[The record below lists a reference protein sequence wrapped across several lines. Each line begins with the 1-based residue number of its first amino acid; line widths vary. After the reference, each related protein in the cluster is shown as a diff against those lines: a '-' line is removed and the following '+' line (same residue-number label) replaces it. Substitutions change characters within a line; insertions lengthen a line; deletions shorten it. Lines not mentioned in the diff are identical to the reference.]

1 MAMGDLTVWAW
12 LWLALGAML
21 IGFAKT
27 AIGGVGAAAV
37 VLFALVLPARES
49 TGAVLPLLLLGDVVA
64 VTYYR
69 RHADWA
75 ILWRLLAGV
84 LPGLLLGAWFLSV
97 VDDAVMRR
105 TIGLIVLVMCGVQAG
120 LRWRTRERPVLEPGA
135 RPHGVLTLVMGLA
148 AGFATMTANAAGP
161 VTTLYL
167 IMAGLP
173 MLKMLGTGAWFY
185 LFVNLAKVPF
195 SVGLGLIALPSLV
208 IDALLVPAMLAGAL
222 IGILLVR
229 RLRQREFE
237 LAALVFS
244 AGAALLLLM

>member
-1 MAMGDLTVWAW
+1 MGV
-12 LWLALGAML
+12 
-21 IGFAKT
+21 
-27 AIGGVGAAAV
+27 
-37 VLFALVLPARES
+37 
-49 TGAVLPLLLLGDVVA
+49 
-64 VTYYR
+64 
-69 RHADWA
+69 
-75 ILWRLLAGV
+75 
-84 LPGLLLGAWFLSV
+84 
-97 VDDAVMRR
+97 
-105 TIGLIVLVMCGVQAG
+105 
-120 LRWRTRERPVLEPGA
+120 
-135 RPHGVLTLVMGLA
+135 A

-195 SVGLGLIALPSLV
+195 SVSLGLIALPSLV
-208 IDALLVPAMLAGAL
+208 LDALLVPAMLAGAL

-244 AGAALLLLM
+244 AGAALLLLI